1 MGADCPDLE
10 RFVRGEID
18 TAAFPGLDNARWRVQ
33 GLLAQRPQ

>member
-1 MGADCPDLE
+1 MHSDCPELE

-18 TAAFPGLDNARWRVQ
+18 TAAFPGLDNARWRVE